1 VQRTSVAISQDYFH
15 RLNPDVSYD
24 SIASP
29 ASGQSAMQLRKQ
41 AWRQRRQVTNAA
53 DKMASRSRT
62 TDSSSRSRGVRDL
75 CLTGHNLALAIQLA
89 NARILLEAEAGEA
102 DKAAL
107 DMLRGIANKAQD
119 TFNTHLLGCAECRR
133 HLPPIMQAVREL

>member
-1 VQRTSVAISQDYFH
+1 MLPTSRCLPPVQLIHARSGA
-15 RLNPDVSYD
+15 DV
-24 SIASP
+24 
-29 ASGQSAMQLRKQ
+29 
-41 AWRQRRQVTNAA
+41 
-53 DKMASRSRT
+53 
-62 TDSSSRSRGVRDL
+62 VRDL

-119 TFNTHLLGCAECRR
+119 TFNTHLLGCAECRG
-133 HLPPIMQAVREL
+133 HLPAVLQAVRAL